1 MLLRQSLL
9 SQKIH
14 FTMKITLLLFLL
26 LIPPVYFFTGCSGD
40 EYHENIFKSS
50 ATGDPGKILI
60 ILDKKFWGT
69 ELEKVIIEHFQ
80 KDITTLPQPEKTFS
94 IEISARKSFT
104 KELKRN
110 HTIVIFDIGDKANN
124 RNARLEEA
132 TQDMWS
138 IGQVV
143 YKFRAANQKSATSLF
158 LLEGDQLIAE
168 LNENSRKK
176 LMREYELKGSA
187 AVVNQLSDIQKLS
200 ISVPSDMTVDEN
212 YEGFS
217 WLKRFR
223 TKFADNNEH
232 EIQQGIIIY
241 TYPYLDDST
250 FTLDYQIAKRDSVF
264 KYAVPG
270 PTEGSY
276 MATELR
282 FGMKPEFSQKMMND
296 LYVFEMRGLW
306 RVEGDLMGGPFVS
319 ISMYD
324 EPNNRIVTIEG
335 YVYAPHFE
343 KREYLREVEAMVY
356 SYQFVE

>member
-1 MLLRQSLL
+1 
-9 SQKIH
+9 
-14 FTMKITLLLFLL
+14 MKNTLLIFLL
-26 LIPPVYFFTGCSGD
+26 LISPVYFFTGCSGD
-40 EYHENIFKSS
+40 EYNENIFKSN
-50 ATGDPGKILI
+50 ATGAPGKILI
-60 ILDKKFWGT
+60 V
-69 ELEKVIIEHFQ
+69 LEKKYWGSDLEKAIIEHFQ
-80 KDITTLPQPEKTFS
+80 RDITTLPQPEKTFS

-132 TQDMWS
+132 TEDMWS
-138 IGQVV
+138 IGQLV
-143 YKFRAANQKSATSLF
+143 YKFRAATQKSATALF
-158 LLEGDQLIAE
+158 LLEVDQLIDE
-168 LNENSRKK
+168 LNENSRNK
-176 LMREYELKGSA
+176 LMREYEFKGNAS
-187 AVVNQLSDIQKLS
+187 VVSQLSEIQKLS

-212 YEGFS
+212 QEGFA

-241 TYPYLDDST
+241 TYPYVDDST
-250 FTLDYQIAKRDSVF
+250 FTLDYQIAKRDSVL
-264 KYAVPG
+264 KHAVPG

-282 FGMKPEFSQKMMND
+282 FGMQPEFSQKRIPEING
-296 LYVFEMRGLW
+296 LFVFEMRGLW
-306 RVEGDLMGGPFVS
+306 RVEGDLMGGPFLS
-319 ISMYD
+319 ISMFD

-343 KREYLREVEAMVY
+343 KREYLREMEAMIY

>member
-1 MLLRQSLL
+1 
-9 SQKIH
+9 
-14 FTMKITLLLFLL
+14 MKNTLLLFLL
-26 LIPPVYFFTGCSGD
+26 LISPVYFFTGCSGD
-40 EYHENIFKSS
+40 EYNENIFKSN

-60 ILDKKFWGT
+60 ILDKQFWGT
-69 ELEKVIIEHFQ
+69 PLEKVIIEHFQ
-80 KDITTLPQPEKTFS
+80 KEITTLPQPEKTFS
-94 IEISARKSFT
+94 LEISSRKSFT

-110 HTIVIFDIGDKANN
+110 HTIVIFDIGDQVNN

-132 TQDMWS
+132 IRDMWS

-143 YKFRAANQKSATSLF
+143 YKFRASNQKSATALF
-158 LLEGDQLIAE
+158 LLEVDELIAE

-176 LMREYELKGSA
+176 LMREYEFKGSA
-187 AVVNQLSDIQKLS
+187 EVVNQLSEIQKLS
-200 ISVPSDMTVDEN
+200 ISVPPDMTVDEN
-212 YEGFS
+212 QEGFA

-241 TYPYLDDST
+241 TYPYVNDST

-264 KYAVPG
+264 KLAVPG

-282 FGMKPEFSQKMMND
+282 FGMQPEFSQKMING

-306 RVEGDLMGGPFVS
+306 RVEGDLMGGPFLS
-319 ISMYD
+319 ISMFD

-335 YVYAPHFE
+335 YVYAPHFT
-343 KREYLREVEAMVY
+343 KREYLREMEAMIY
-356 SYQFVE
+356 SCQFIE